1 MPLKRK
7 IKVVK
12 VPLDRKPEIIMPNFP
27 IMPRLYLEQLENKT
41 KVKPEMIGK
50 DYNPPELEHMMA
62 EIPVQPSVVKEE
74 FKFTSPETDD
84 KKSRQKS
91 RSLRIVDLES
101 SSGIGSKEE
110 YKPEPK
116 KKIEVDNDDTI
127 LGVFSKKSEEKKS
140 EEKYE
145 DSEEHREDR
154 SERKEKHRSNDG
166 LSRLLRGDINK
177 TESQS
182 VSQSSNQPISQSN
195 KQTHKQTLFLL

>member
-41 KVKPEMIGK
+41 KVRPEMIGK

-62 EIPVQPSVVKEE
+62 EIPVQPAVVKEE

-110 YKPEPK
+110 Y
-116 KKIEVDNDDTI
+116 NFWNT
-127 LGVFSKKSEEKKS
+127 
-140 EEKYE
+140 
-145 DSEEHREDR
+145 
-154 SERKEKHRSNDG
+154 N
-166 LSRLLRGDINK
+166 NK
-177 TESQS
+177 
-182 VSQSSNQPISQSN
+182 
-195 KQTHKQTLFLL
+195 